1 MQWDEFPRPSVAVDV
16 AVLTVVPDPEPWL
29 GLLVHRRA
37 GDAYRGRWDIPGG
50 FVQARET
57 LAQAVLRLLQEKS
70 DVRGLQ
76 PAQLHV
82 FDDPDRDERGWVM
95 TVAHMDA
102 VPHPRLIAAMT
113 RRDDVRIV
121 PVREADGKLHA
132 ELPGGVRALP
142 WDHDEI
148 VAMAVGRLRARYA
161 ERPDPDGLLVGSEA
175 AAAWPMGDGMQA
187 DALLDVATE
196 GRGDGDTESAFTL
209 TELRRVHEAIAGRPL
224 QRDTFRRTVEP
235 FLRRTERTSGGRVG
249 RPGWLYVRE
258 QD

>member
-1 MQWDEFPRPSVAVDV
+1 MEWAEFPRPSVAVDV

-29 GLLVHRRA
+29 GLLVHQRA

-95 TVAHMDA
+95 SVAHMDA
-102 VPHPRLIAAMT
+102 VPYPRLMAAMT

-121 PVREADGKLHA
+121 PVREVGGRLHA
-132 ELPGGVRALP
+132 EVPGRFRTLP

-148 VAMAVGRLRARYA
+148 VAMAVQRLRARYA
-161 ERPDPDGLLVGSEA
+161 ERPDPDGLLVGSEVPA
-175 AAAWPMGDGMQA
+175 GRLMSDGIQA
-187 DALLDVATE
+187 DALSDVAPERRAE
-196 GRGDGDTESAFTL
+196 GDAESAFTL
-209 TELRRVHEAIAGRPL
+209 SELRRVHEAVAGRPL

-235 FLRRTERTSGGRVG
+235 FLRRTERTSEGRVG
-249 RPGWLYVRE
+249 RPGWLYLRA
-258 QD
+258 DG